1 MLQKPLNNYG
11 LVHPMPLFRL
21 SPACCGYYS
30 DKKLALCKTK
40 LTVHLHTYD
49 LI

>member
-1 MLQKPLNNYG
+1 MVLYTPCPSLDSVLLAVG
-11 LVHPMPLFRL
+11 TTLI
-21 SPACCGYYS
+21 
-30 DKKLALCKTK
+30 KKLALCKTK